1 MRVVIF
7 LLVWNTAKSQENNG
21 NAPAGKNRQK
31 RQYKVLGIKN
41 SSTFSLGE
49 DLRPSLCFWGFLCS
63 PQPQST
69 DHHLPRGPPDPLEA
83 SSHPLGCICH
93 VHAILKPVTFL
104 SISIRGH
111 TAGCFVCTIVSIIT
125 YQQVCPLPCF
135 LPSCLFLRR
144 QSDLLEM
151 QI

>member
-21 NAPAGKNRQK
+21 NAPAGKSRQNR
-31 RQYKVLGIKN
+31 RSKVLGIKN
-41 SSTFSLGE
+41 SSTFSSGE

-83 SSHPLGCICH
+83 SSHPLGCICR

-104 SISIRGH
+104 SISIITLRGH
-111 TAGCFVCTIVSIIT
+111 TAGCFVCTIVINHN
-125 YQQVCPLPCF
+125 LPTG
-135 LPSCLFLRR
+135 LPTSVFPA
-144 QSDLLEM
+144 LLSVPQKAE
-151 QI
+151 